1 MASTLVQSMTVGIL
15 WATVMTV
22 QSANSL
28 LIVFCRMAS
37 VALSIDAVA
46 SSRTSILLLFSR
58 ARPRQNSCLC
68 PMLQFVPSST
78 TVLWWFFSDFFIEY
92 ITMKMKKKRKKKEE
106 KQNLY
111 CYTWRVSYLRNLGL
125 PFSLGWPLSADT
137 SQEPFVVYLWGKKL
151 KIHWLQQIF
160 NGKRLKPDLYH
171 HQ

>member
-78 TVLWWFFSDFFIEY
+78 TVLSWFFSTSLLNFTHKGKWATLDWWF
-92 ITMKMKKKRKKKEE
+92 
-106 KQNLY
+106 
-111 CYTWRVSYLRNLGL
+111 SYLRNLGL
-125 PFSLGWPLSADT
+125 VLSVGWPLLTDI
-137 SQEPFVVYLWGKKL
+137 SQEPFGTHINDKIYWPLVRNKKYITHFRSDSFEIKL
-151 KIHWLQQIF
+151 A
-160 NGKRLKPDLYH
+160 
-171 HQ
+171 